1 MAFMSPWP
9 PWSFAGPS
17 RMIGRPAPLRNQL
30 VDLWR
35 WLRPKRPTLQEQL
48 REQRRLAALAE
59 EIAEAEAFDRSR
71 KNFPG
76 PPLR

>member
-35 WLRPKRPTLQEQL
+35 WLRPKRQTLAERM
-48 REQRRLAALAE
+48 REQRRLAELAE
-59 EIAEAEAFDRSR
+59 EIAEAEEHAPDRP
-71 KNFPG
+71 NFPG
-76 PPLR
+76 PRLR